1 MLSIEPVVAKTGQ
14 TVGPAFFTKESLHDR
29 DFDPAMCKFEAAINI
44 ITNKMTPNK
53 NDLPRTPLA
62 LKGKADSNESKTS
75 IGFFY
80 IEDRVY
86 QVDLGG
92 IIQVEVELSPDELK
106 PPCLLIHFSTC
117 ILRIFSLFGMAAE
130 QFAVLNGAKTRLISL
145 ISSEY
150 ISSFP
155 SSHGDI
161 TSPFLGS
168 SQKSSSEPGQKQPEM
183 MVRSEDGPDAD
194 SPPSSEK
201 QNSKDCLEKCTEI
214 NKCQMS
220 YQKSLED
227 LQSLNRLLETTRTP
241 EQSSL
246 RKRNS
251 PSVDRD
257 TLSSLLNS
265 MADNMSSSF
274 CTQGQ
279 LSDSVQTHNQCIK
292 TYHTELDQIL
302 SSVWTKRPKKRARLS
317 SGSTK
322 QHDSSNAGNQPQQK
336 PQDVLVAQIKDIM
349 MKTKGAIKSKYA
361 LSILPRRG

>member
-1 MLSIEPVVAKTGQ
+1 
-14 TVGPAFFTKESLHDR
+14 
-29 DFDPAMCKFEAAINI
+29 MCKFEAAINI
-44 ITNKMTPNK
+44 ITNKMTPTK

-62 LKGKADSNESKTS
+62 LKGKVDSIESKAS

-92 IIQVEVELSPDELK
+92 IMQVEVELSPDELK

-130 QFAVLNGAKTRLISL
+130 QFAVLNGAKTRLLAL

-161 TSPFLGS
+161 TSPYLGS
-168 SQKSSSEPGQKQPEM
+168 SQKSSSEPAQKQPEIM
-183 MVRSEDGPDAD
+183 SHHETRLKGGPDGE
-194 SPPSSEK
+194 SPSSEM
-201 QNSKDCLEKCTEI
+201 QNSKDCLEKCIEVT
-214 NKCQMS
+214 NKCQVS
-220 YQKSLED
+220 YQKSRED
-227 LQSLNRLLETTRTP
+227 LQSLNRLLETRIP
-241 EQSSL
+241 EQSSP
-246 RKRNS
+246 RKRRT
-251 PSVDRD
+251 PSVDRE

-279 LSDSVQTHNQCIK
+279 LTDSVQTHNQWIK
-292 TYHTELDQIL
+292 TYHTELDQIF
-302 SSVWTKRPKKRARLS
+302 SSIWTKRPKKRARLS
-317 SGSTK
+317 SS
-322 QHDSSNAGNQPQQK
+322 GN
-336 PQDVLVAQIKDIM
+336 
-349 MKTKGAIKSKYA
+349 T
-361 LSILPRRG
+361 R